1 MNQKLLLV
9 LTVLVS
15 APLAWFVL
23 FEMSKE
29 SPSIQP
35 EPEGPDWG
43 ALEARLTA
51 VEGQLARLHESNGPS
66 RHSRDETHEEVE
78 ALVSRLSQVEDSL
91 AILEEAAGDAGPE
104 AADAISSSPSPP
116 QERIDREQIG
126 TEREALDQRLHER
139 AEEVILNPEASSLA
153 KVESQKTIRSV
164 TDAYTDAMVQE
175 LVRIGEHDGEA
186 SIRADVW
193 QFFDG
198 ATNLPV
204 LIDPLLHAV
213 NYDEN
218 DRVRTEAAET
228 LANYADDPFV
238 LETLQRLAEN
248 DSSLD
253 VRRRALRELRELD
266 EREQ

>member
-15 APLAWFVL
+15 VPLAWFVL

-51 VEGQLARLHESNGPS
+51 VEGQLARLYESNGPS

-91 AILEEAAGDAGPE
+91 AILEEAAGEAGPE
-104 AADAISSSPSPP
+104 AADTISSSPSPP
-116 QERIDREQIG
+116 QERIDSAVGIL
-126 TEREALDQRLHER
+126 REALNQRLYER

-153 KVESQKTIRSV
+153 KVESQKTIRSLS
-164 TDAYTDAMVQE
+164 DAYTDAMVKE

-193 QFFDG
+193 RLFDG
-198 ATNLPV
+198 AANLPV
-204 LIDPLLHAV
+204 LINPLLRAV
-213 NYDEN
+213 NYDES
-218 DRVRTEAAET
+218 DRVRAEAAET
-228 LANYADDPFV
+228 LVNYVDNPVV
-238 LETLQRLAEN
+238 LEALQRLAEN

-266 EREQ
+266 ERSK